1 MADSSG
7 VLESGQSLSARLANL
22 SQFKNELFATL
33 YPRHKILPDDPL
45 GGCGIRVKDLQA
57 FSGSHD
63 ILNLKP
69 NAS

>member
-1 MADSSG
+1 MADSGG
-7 VLESGQSLSARLANL
+7 VLESGQSLSAGLANL

-33 YPRHKILPDDPL
+33 YLRHKILPDDPL
-45 GGCGIRVKDLQA
+45 GGYGIHAKNSQA